1 MRSRHLTRNGRTPV
15 FQIRVPKALDP
26 SLTLAPIRITLGCV
40 PNSQA
45 RRMADVLGGLA
56 RIEFARIENTPMDDA
71 TPADAR
77 RQVEDRLTLVL
88 PTLLGLGI
96 LGQSGLS
103 EEIAPAATD
112 GVFDLLAEVGA
123 KRVAGGGNT
132 ARLKPEVPIVATLA
146 DENMARGMLGLAPVT
161 IPPKPDPIMAELAAI
176 REILGSQKGPQGPLF
191 SVAAERFITGRVETY
206 GDPGHPEIGY
216 LRHRSSVFLTLVG
229 DKPVD
234 AYDRADLQHFANELS
249 WLPPNISK
257 QEGYDL
263 AQVAEYV
270 TANKKTEGPGLAEK
284 SIRETYLSRIKTI
297 LREACADAKVPVAF
311 EGRIV
316 IPKRAAP
323 SKARI
328 APDQD
333 EFGKV
338 IAAGVA
344 SGILSD
350 ALLPALGQLTGRR
363 LGLLVFMRRENILRY
378 NGVWVYRPQSHQMRD
393 GRWEPVPFKTGE
405 SLGLFVLHNLF
416 AECGFID
423 WAMRTAGPVFPM
435 LMRTEDPADAAQKRM
450 KRLYVRSGA
459 DPQRSSTFHGLRVGK
474 IRNDR
479 DLALPARA
487 VRLQVGHELTDVHE
501 RYDGQMT
508 DGELK
513 AFATAPLPPGVD
525 WSLLKTIDFEA
536 YAVRQ
541 PKGGRPRRSSRC

>member
-1 MRSRHLTRNGRTPV
+1 VRSRHLTRNGRTPV

-26 SLTLAPIRITLGCV
+26 ALTLAPIRITLGCV
-40 PNSQA
+40 PNSRA
-45 RRMADVLGGLA
+45 RRIADVLGGLA
-56 RIEFARIENTPMDDA
+56 RIEFARIENTPMNDA

-88 PTLLGLGI
+88 PTLLGLGV
-96 LGQSGLS
+96 LGQSKLS
-103 EEIAPAATD
+103 HEIAPAAID

-123 KRVAGGGNT
+123 KRVAGDRS
-132 ARLKPEVPIVATLA
+132 AVRLRPEVPIVAALS
-146 DENMARGMLGLAPVT
+146 DENTARGMLGLAPIRV
-161 IPPKPDPIMAELAAI
+161 PPKPDPIMAELAVI
-176 REILGSQKGPQGPLF
+176 REMIDGKKGPQGPLF
-191 SVAAERFITGRVETY
+191 SAAAQRFVAGRIETY

-216 LRHRSSVFLTLVG
+216 LRHRSSVFLAVVG

-249 WLPPNISK
+249 WLPPNVSK

-263 AQVAEYV
+263 ARVAEYV
-270 TANKKTEGPGLAEK
+270 AANKQAEGPGLAEK

-328 APDQD
+328 APDQE

-338 IAAGVA
+338 VAAGVA

-378 NGVWVYRPQSHQMRD
+378 NGVWVYRPQSHQIRD

-405 SLGLFVLHNLF
+405 SLGLFVLHDLF
-416 AECGFID
+416 ADCGFIE
-423 WAMRTAGPVFPM
+423 WALRSAGPVFPM

-513 AFATAPLPPGVD
+513 TFATAPLPPGVD
-525 WSLLKTIDFEA
+525 WSLLRKIDFGA
-536 YAVRQ
+536 FAVRK
-541 PKGGRPRRSSRC
+541 PKGGRPRRSS

>member
-1 MRSRHLTRNGRTPV
+1 
-15 FQIRVPKALDP
+15 
-26 SLTLAPIRITLGCV
+26 
-40 PNSQA
+40 
-45 RRMADVLGGLA
+45 
-56 RIEFARIENTPMDDA
+56 
-71 TPADAR
+71 
-77 RQVEDRLTLVL
+77 
-88 PTLLGLGI
+88 
-96 LGQSGLS
+96 
-103 EEIAPAATD
+103 
-112 GVFDLLAEVGA
+112 
-123 KRVAGGGNT
+123 
-132 ARLKPEVPIVATLA
+132 
-146 DENMARGMLGLAPVT
+146 
-161 IPPKPDPIMAELAAI
+161 
-176 REILGSQKGPQGPLF
+176 
-191 SVAAERFITGRVETY
+191 
-206 GDPGHPEIGY
+206 
-216 LRHRSSVFLTLVG
+216 
-229 DKPVD
+229 
-234 AYDRADLQHFANELS
+234 
-249 WLPPNISK
+249 
-257 QEGYDL
+257 
-263 AQVAEYV
+263 
-270 TANKKTEGPGLAEK
+270 
-284 SIRETYLSRIKTI
+284 
-297 LREACADAKVPVAF
+297 VPVAF

-338 IAAGVA
+338 VAAGVA

-363 LGLLVFMRRENILRY
+363 LGLLVFMRRENILSY

-393 GRWEPVPFKTGE
+393 GRWESLPFKTSE
-405 SLGLFVLHNLF
+405 SLGLFVLHNQF

-423 WAMRTAGPVFPM
+423 WTLRTAGPVFPM

-459 DPQRSSTFHGLRVGK
+459 DPQRSSTFDGLRVGK